1 MFNDEDQKAV
11 DALRV
16 LSISQ
21 IEKANSGHPGLPM
34 GAAPMA
40 YVLWNKV
47 LNTNPKNSK
56 WINRDRFVLSAGHG
70 SALLYS
76 LLHLSGFNLSLDDL
90 KEFRQV
96 GSKTPGHPERMH
108 TDGVEVTTGPLGQGV
123 ANAVG
128 LAMAEKHLSK
138 IYNKKDY
145 DVIDHYTY
153 ALCGDGDLMEGVAHE
168 AISLAGHLKLSKLV
182 LLYDSNDICLDG
194 DLSTSFSENVEEIFK
209 ACNWSYIKVEDGNNL
224 EEILN
229 AIEEAKKDNDRPTII
244 EIKTIIGYGSENEG
258 TNKVH
263 GSPIGTEDFK
273 KVKERYKWSD
283 DDFLIS
289 DEIYKIFE
297 QIQNRGKEENQK
309 WDKMYDSYEKN
320 YPDLAQELEDGFNR
334 KLPENWLDKIKKYS
348 PEDKAIATRASSHE
362 ILQDIANEIPN
373 LRGGSAD
380 LFSSNKTNI
389 KDSSAFRNESPEGRN
404 VWYGVREFAMATIA
418 NGILAHGGTFHHVS
432 TFLVFSDYL
441 KSAVR
446 ISALSK
452 LPTTY
457 VFTHDSIAVGED
469 GPTHQP
475 IEQLAMLR
483 SIPDTIVLRPADA
496 NEVRLSWKIAL
507 ESKEKP
513 VVIALTRQNIPNLEQ
528 TSKLDN
534 IDKGAYIISDS
545 DKKPDGILI
554 ATGSEVV
561 IALET
566 KEILKKQ
573 GKDIRVI
580 SMPSMELFRESG
592 EEYIEKLLPMDVKNI
607 VSIEMGTSF
616 GWNEFTGRNGLNI
629 SIDRFGISGE
639 GSQVQEEL
647 GFTAEKIAKTYNEKF
662 DK

>member
-1 MFNDEDQKAV
+1 MFNNEDQKAV

-138 IYNKKDY
+138 LYNKDDY
-145 DVIDHYTY
+145 KLMDHYTY

-168 AISLAGHLKLSKLV
+168 AISLAGHLKLSKLI

-194 DLSTSFSENVEEIFK
+194 DLSTSFTENVEETFK

-224 EEILN
+224 EEILK
-229 AIEEAKKDNDRPTII
+229 AIEQAKSDNDKPTLI
-244 EIKTIIGYGSENEG
+244 EVKTTIGYGSENEG

-263 GSPIGTEDFK
+263 GSPIGADDFK
-273 KVKERYKWSD
+273 KAKERYNWVD
-283 DDFLIS
+283 DDFVIS
-289 DEIYKIFE
+289 DEIYKTFE
-297 QIQNRGKEENQK
+297 QIQKRGKEENQK
-309 WDKMYDSYEKN
+309 WDQMYDSYKKN

-334 KLPENWLDKIKKYS
+334 KLPKNWIDKVKKYS

-362 ILQDIANEIPN
+362 ILQDIAREIPN
-373 LRGGSAD
+373 LWGGSAD
-380 LFSSNKTNI
+380 LFSSNKTDI
-389 KDSSAFRNESPEGRN
+389 KDTVAFRDESPEGRN

-418 NGILAHGGTFHHVS
+418 NGILAHGGSFHHVS

-446 ISALSK
+446 VSALSK

-513 VVIALTRQNIPNLEQ
+513 VVIALTRQNVSNLEQ
-528 TSKLDN
+528 TTKLDN

-545 DKKPDGILI
+545 DKKPEGILI
-554 ATGSEVV
+554 ATGSEVEL
-561 IALET
+561 ALET

-580 SMPSMELFRESG
+580 SMPSMELFRDSG
-592 EEYIEKLLPMDVKNI
+592 EDYIEELLPMECKNI

-616 GWNEFTGRNGLNI
+616 GWGEFTGRNGLNI

-647 GFTAEKIAKTYNEKF
+647 GFTAEKIAEAYNKKF